1 MTLKPSF
8 HTACLAKQKLFSKLG
23 PNLPAWITPA
33 MGLRHPESSCFLLPK
48 SLSSISKSPSTH
60 IPLNLTL
67 HFLKSFTRSHIHP
80 GCEVP
85 GEKAAGW
92 HTLTQGPRRAPQCIH
107 SPQLIL
113 TEKGC
118 SLAAGGWSPHNSS
131 LLQAAVFGCMQQKQP
146 LADLKQGDTLRGW
159 GHSQNQETAEKE
171 AGRVGNNDSYD
182 ILEQELINQLVRGLL
197 CAVLSVLQPFWLRSQ
212 VLESD
217 WLGLSK
223 TPSPLPPWSTTQL
236 RLQPLG

>member
-1 MTLKPSF
+1 
-8 HTACLAKQKLFSKLG
+8 
-23 PNLPAWITPA
+23 
-33 MGLRHPESSCFLLPK
+33 
-48 SLSSISKSPSTH
+48 
-60 IPLNLTL
+60 
-67 HFLKSFTRSHIHP
+67 
-80 GCEVP
+80 
-85 GEKAAGW
+85 
-92 HTLTQGPRRAPQCIH
+92 
-107 SPQLIL
+107 
-113 TEKGC
+113 
-118 SLAAGGWSPHNSS
+118 
-131 LLQAAVFGCMQQKQP
+131 MQQKQP

-223 TPSPLPPWSTTQL
+223 TPSPLPP
-236 RLQPLG
+236 